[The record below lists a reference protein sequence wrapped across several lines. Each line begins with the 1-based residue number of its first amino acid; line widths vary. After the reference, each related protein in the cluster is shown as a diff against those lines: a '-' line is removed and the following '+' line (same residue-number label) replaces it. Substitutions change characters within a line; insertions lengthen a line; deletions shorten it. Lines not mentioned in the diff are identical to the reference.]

1 MIILFVYDFNSSYK
15 AISGN
20 YWIVYYQKPYCRIG
34 AYFIGLISAL
44 YLYSFKNESPDE
56 SFFKR
61 AADWLDQSKIIRW
74 AFYFFGMGIMLFLV
88 FSFYSI
94 NNYPE
99 DYNLTFNVFYLTFSR
114 QLFILGLNMFL
125 MPILMGHGEIYW
137 KLMAM
142 DIFTPLARITFGA
155 YMTHPIFIFFT
166 SLNVE
171 RGNWGRVNDNVM

>member
-1 MIILFVYDFNSSYK
+1 
-15 AISGN
+15 
-20 YWIVYYQKPYCRIG
+20 
-34 AYFIGLISAL
+34 
-44 YLYSFKNESPDE
+44 
-56 SFFKR
+56 
-61 AADWLDQSKIIRW
+61 
-74 AFYFFGMGIMLFLV
+74 MGIMLFLV

-125 MPILMGHGEIYW
+125 MPILMGHGEIYR
-137 KLMAM
+137 KFLAM

-171 RGNWGRVNDNVM
+171 RGNWGRVSDNVL